1 MKSMDKIRIGQK
13 EYYSIQFFMVLNN
26 LKTRK
31 SVYDWIDQGKA
42 EKKKIGPASFIRK
55 L

>member
-1 MKSMDKIRIGQK
+1 MLDKIKIKEK
-13 EYYSIQFFMVLNN
+13 EYYSIARFMELFS

-31 SVYDWIDQGKA
+31 TVYNWVKDGKA
-42 EKKKIGPASFIRK
+42 EVKKIGSNSFFAR

>member
-1 MKSMDKIRIGQK
+1 MMNKIKIGDK
-13 EYYSIQFFMVLNN
+13 EFYSITLFMLYYN

-42 EKKKIGPASFIRK
+42 EKKKIGSNSFFTK